1 MAFFDYNRD
10 GKKDWK
16 DNARE
21 YYLYNK
27 FKEEEEGKQKHKKE
41 ESSDTGGSNVGCGS
55 VLLCFLFLFFA
66 IWFTMMVDSLLK

>member
-27 FKEEEEGKQKHKKE
+27 FKEEEEEKQKHKKE
-41 ESSDTGGSNVGCGS
+41 KQK
-55 VLLCFLFLFFA
+55 A
-66 IWFTMMVDSLLK
+66 ICLKKRSLVDSI